1 MCIVDLF
8 SSGLTGTGDIAI
20 DAKTRCPAAGE
31 LFGDNGDGYEH
42 DDDDHDKDARCKW
55 QVW

>member
-20 DAKTRCPAAGE
+20 DAKTRCRAAGE
-31 LFGDNGDGYEH
+31 LLGGDYEH
-42 DDDDHDKDARCKW
+42 DDDDQDKDA
-55 QVW
+55 

>member
-20 DAKTRCPAAGE
+20 DAKTRCRAAGE
-31 LFGDNGDGYEH
+31 LFGDNDDGYEH
-42 DDDDHDKDARCKW
+42 DDDDQDKDA
-55 QVW
+55 